1 VDYLCKWGE
10 VWVPE
15 AEITKWVN
23 DIQSMGIEIDVIS
36 LETAHVKPRQ
46 LKEALKDL
54 EQMKQDDL
62 DYWTAA
68 NNAVSYVEPE
78 QLVELLQ
85 EIKP

>member
-1 VDYLCKWGE
+1 
-10 VWVPE
+10 
-15 AEITKWVN
+15 
-23 DIQSMGIEIDVIS
+23 
-36 LETAHVKPRQ
+36 
-46 LKEALKDL
+46 
-54 EQMKQDDL
+54 MKQDDL